1 MEEKNNELIP
11 PDYYGHPEDDDPLEE
26 IIDDTDD
33 DARIEKILND
43 EAVDKQVQEQKRKEE
58 SIKMA
63 DAPFTPQFGQS
74 TFGSGSVGGNNS
86 GLPWEQ
92 SKPQQQTTT
101 WGGGTWGNG
110 GRGFSTPGQQRP
122 WGTTTQQ
129 PIIQQQPGN
138 GNAQVNSKLKRIVI
152 CDALDCLVESY
163 DSAGKP
169 GVIPRA
175 LWDLKPRFDVWE
187 KIRSFNPTRIY
198 IIFPNY
204 DLIPSLGGK
213 DSTDLALAYIRRS
226 LSAYLRIPEIDCSIL
241 RQMQYHTPKSKILSS
256 VIGNGGNPDE
266 IVYIGIYSGKY
277 GLSDGDIQA
286 AHQVGMDYIDI
297 FNLLQG
303 YYIYE

>member
-1 MEEKNNELIP
+1 MKEKNKELIP
-11 PDYYGHPEDDDPLEE
+11 PDYFGHPEDDDPLEE
-26 IIDDTDD
+26 IIEDNDE

-43 EAVDKQVQEQKRKEE
+43 EAVDKQAREQKGKEE
-58 SIKMA
+58 PIRMA

-74 TFGSGSVGGNNS
+74 TFGGGTIGGNNNNT
-86 GLPWEQ
+86 LPWEQ

-101 WGGGTWGNG
+101 WGGSTWGNG

-122 WGTTTQQ
+122 WGQSQQTPSQQTQGIDCRTNQ
-129 PIIQQQPGN
+129 
-138 GNAQVNSKLKRIVI
+138 KTKRVII

-169 GVIPRA
+169 GIIPRA
-175 LWDLKPRFDVWE
+175 LWDLKPKFDVWE
-187 KIRSFNPTRIY
+187 KIRSFNPMRIY

-213 DSTDLALAYIRRS
+213 NSTDIALAYLRRS
-226 LSAYLRIPEIDCSIL
+226 LSAYLRIPERDCSVL
-241 RQMQYHTPKSKILSS
+241 RQMQQHTPKENFLLS
-256 VIGNGGNPDE
+256 VNREWQNLEE
-266 IVYIGIYSGKY
+266 IVYVGIYSGKY

-286 AHQVGMDYIDI
+286 AHQVGMDYVDV

>member
-1 MEEKNNELIP
+1 MEEKDKELIP

-26 IIDDTDD
+26 IVEETDE

-43 EAVDKQVQEQKRKEE
+43 EAADKLAEQQRKEE
-58 SIKMA
+58 SVKMA

-74 TFGSGSVGGNNS
+74 TFGGGGSSVGIGNG

-92 SKPQQQTTT
+92 NKPAQQTTT
-101 WGGGTWGNG
+101 WGGGNSWSNGN
-110 GRGFSTPGQQRP
+110 RGFGGQTKP
-122 WGTTTQQ
+122 WGTTQQTPVQQ
-129 PIIQQQPGN
+129 PAGGTIDCRTNQ
-138 GNAQVNSKLKRIVI
+138 KTKRVII

-169 GVIPRA
+169 GIIPRA

-187 KIRSFNPTRIY
+187 KIRSFNPMRVY

-213 DSTDLALAYIRRS
+213 DSTDIALIYLRRS
-226 LSAYLRIPEIDCSIL
+226 LSAYLRIPERDCSVL
-241 RQMQYHTPKSKILSS
+241 RQMQQHTPKENFLLS
-256 VIGNGGNPDE
+256 VIREWQNIEE
-266 IVYIGIYSGKY
+266 IAYVGIYSGKY

-286 AHQVGMDYIDI
+286 AHQVGMDYVDV

>member
-1 MEEKNNELIP
+1 MEEKDKELIP

-26 IIDDTDD
+26 IIEESDE

-43 EAVDKQVQEQKRKEE
+43 EAADKQAQEQKRKEE
-58 SIKMA
+58 PVKMA

-74 TFGSGSVGGNNS
+74 TFGGSGGLGNNNNN
-86 GLPWEQ
+86 LPWEQ
-92 SKPQQQTTT
+92 NKPVQQQTSTWGNSNSWSGGNRGFGQSQKPWNSTQQSTVPQQQSGSDYRTNQKT
-101 WGGGTWGNG
+101 
-110 GRGFSTPGQQRP
+110 
-122 WGTTTQQ
+122 
-129 PIIQQQPGN
+129 
-138 GNAQVNSKLKRIVI
+138 KRILI

-169 GVIPRA
+169 GTVPRA
-175 LWDLKPRFDVWE
+175 LWDLKPKFDVWE
-187 KIRSFNPTRIY
+187 KIRSFNPLRVY

-204 DLIPSLGGK
+204 DLIPSLGGEE
-213 DSTDLALAYIRRS
+213 STSIALAYLRRS
-226 LSAYLRIPEIDCSIL
+226 LSAYLRIPERDCSVL
-241 RQMQYHTPKSKILSS
+241 RQMRQHTPKENFLIS
-256 VIGNGGNPDE
+256 VIREWQNLEE

-286 AHQVGMDYIDI
+286 AHQVGMDYVDV

>member
-1 MEEKNNELIP
+1 MEEEKNKELIP

-26 IIDDTDD
+26 IIETDD
-33 DARIEKILND
+33 EDARIEKILND
-43 EAVDKQVQEQKRKEE
+43 EAADKQAEEQKRKEG

-63 DAPFTPQFGQS
+63 DAPFTPQFGSGQP
-74 TFGSGSVGGNNS
+74 TFGGNGGIGNNN
-86 GLPWEQ
+86 LPWEQ
-92 SKPQQQTTT
+92 NKPQQQTN
-101 WGGGTWGNG
+101 TWGNNSSWSG
-110 GRGFSTPGQQRP
+110 GNRNFGQQRP
-122 WGTTTQQ
+122 WNTSQQ
-129 PIIQQQPGN
+129 PTSSQPQQGIDYRTNQK
-138 GNAQVNSKLKRIVI
+138 VKRVII

-169 GVIPRA
+169 GIIPRA
-175 LWDLKPRFDVWE
+175 LWDLKPKFDVWE
-187 KIRSFNPTRIY
+187 KIRSFNPERVY

-213 DSTDLALAYIRRS
+213 DSTDIALAYFRRS
-226 LSAYLRIPEIDCSIL
+226 LSAYLRIPEKDCSVL
-241 RQMQYHTPKSKILSS
+241 RQMQQHTPKTKFLSS
-256 VIGNGGNPDE
+256 VIWEWKTIEE

-286 AHQVGMDYIDI
+286 ARGVGMDYVDV